1 MEERLSERN
10 CLLPWNKAG
19 DASKTPIGA
28 VVIDSLRHDKKPFA
42 NIPLCGGY
50 VQVMTIIIVV
60 IKQIRKFFL
69 DNGFLMV

>member
-1 MEERLSERN
+1 M
-10 CLLPWNKAG
+10 
-19 DASKTPIGA
+19 I
-28 VVIDSLRHDKKPFA
+28 KKSFA
-42 NIPLCGGY
+42 NIAPYGGY